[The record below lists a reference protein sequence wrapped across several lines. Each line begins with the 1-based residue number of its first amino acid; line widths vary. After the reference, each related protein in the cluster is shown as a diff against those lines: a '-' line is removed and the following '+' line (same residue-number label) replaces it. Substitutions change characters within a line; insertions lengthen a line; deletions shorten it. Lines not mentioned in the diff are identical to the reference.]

1 MLNQIVN
8 FITWDWNPV
17 IITSPVTIRWY
28 GAMFAIGFIAGVA
41 LLSRM
46 YRHEGVK
53 SSWVDSLFV
62 IVVIC
67 TIIGARLGHVFFYA
81 WDYYSQHPADIF
93 KIWEGGL
100 ASHGGAIAI
109 IIGVAFYSYYVTRRN
124 PLWTLDRLVVPVAL
138 VAGLIRLG
146 NLFNS
151 EIFGHVTTL
160 PWGFHFVNSPE
171 WREMCMQ
178 YGYQV
183 ACHPTQIYEALCYFA
198 LFGLLMFMYWK
209 RNAEERQ
216 GLLTGVFLT
225 ILFAARFLIE
235 FVKNPQED
243 FEADM
248 LFNMGQYLS
257 VPFII
262 AGIYLTVRALRRPRK
277 ELQYPNKFADK

>member
-8 FITWDWNPV
+8 FITWDWNPD

>member
-8 FITWDWNPV
+8 FITWDWNPD

-277 ELQYPNKFADK
+277 ELQYPNKFTDK